1 MSVLINKCCHENE
14 NLLANIT
21 ERNKDTIHD
30 AVVFSFDWHL
40 SFLDE
45 KVKNYSKIP

>member
-1 MSVLINKCCHENE
+1 MSVLINKCRHENE